1 MTTETL
7 ATKYLKFIKTYW
19 LHLILIFVVGGLTYS
34 AIHEFVHIYIANSL
48 GYMTSVTWWYTLP
61 IVNLDLSK
69 IPVNHYFLI
78 AISPYVI
85 SLMLLATFVTLFLTL
100 KNKIFFYFSI
110 IPAADTIVNLIA
122 VPIAIL
128 THKPN
133 DFLNLF
139 KIGYGLPASLVA
151 ISIIAIFILMIKFR
165 KR

>member
-1 MTTETL
+1 
-7 ATKYLKFIKTYW
+7 
-19 LHLILIFVVGGLTYS
+19 
-34 AIHEFVHIYIANSL
+34 
-48 GYMTSVTWWYTLP
+48 
-61 IVNLDLSK
+61 
-69 IPVNHYFLI
+69 
-78 AISPYVI
+78 
-85 SLMLLATFVTLFLTL
+85 MLLATFVTLFLTL